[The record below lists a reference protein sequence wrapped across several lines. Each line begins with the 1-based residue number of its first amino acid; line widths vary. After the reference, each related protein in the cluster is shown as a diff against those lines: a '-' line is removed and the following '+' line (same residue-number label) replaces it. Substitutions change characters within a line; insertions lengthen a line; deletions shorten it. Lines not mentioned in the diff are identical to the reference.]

1 MLKKIIEYYEL
12 FIKLRKEKFANYC
25 VFFYF
30 CLNMFAQIFKYQ
42 R

>member
-25 VFFYF
+25 VFYF
-30 CLNMFAQIFKYQ
+30 CLNVFAQIFKYQ